1 MRSLAQW
8 KFLVGTLMLLLFA
21 FSANGLVFGS
31 HGAAELAVA
40 LATMDAP
47 EALAECTHDH
57 SGHHGHSGSDH
68 QPSDDDGHCCHPHHS
83 HDLQD
88 GPGLVLGVPL
98 PAYRSEGVEPLQ
110 VLSEVYLDR
119 FIPPQNLS

>member
-1 MRSLAQW
+1 
-8 KFLVGTLMLLLFA
+8 MLLLFA

-40 LATMDAP
+40 LATLDAP
-47 EALAECTHDH
+47 VALAECTHDH
-57 SGHHGHSGSDH
+57 SGPHDHSGSDH
-68 QPSDDDGHCCHPHHS
+68 QSTDDEGHCCHPHHS

-88 GPGLVLGVPL
+88 GPGLVLSLPL
-98 PAYRSEGVEPLQ
+98 LVDCPKGAKLFQSYT
-110 VLSEVYLDR
+110 EVYLDR